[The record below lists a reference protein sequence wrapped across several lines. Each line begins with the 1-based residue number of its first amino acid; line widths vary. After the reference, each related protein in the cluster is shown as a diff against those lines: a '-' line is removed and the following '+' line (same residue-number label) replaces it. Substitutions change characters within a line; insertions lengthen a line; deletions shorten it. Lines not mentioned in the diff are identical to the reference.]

1 MKKKITLRTIKPYLF
16 LIPIF
21 SLLIIFKYIPFGM
34 AIEKSFFNWNGANM
48 NEFIGFQ
55 NFVEAFQDKIFL
67 ESIKKAFVVM
77 VVQVLIVITVPLI
90 TAELLYAVKSTRAQY
105 VVRTAFTFPMVVP
118 SVVIILLWKWI
129 LNGDTGVLN
138 AFLKGIGLSSLAQ
151 PWLGSAKTALGS
163 ILAVGFPWLG
173 MVSLGGMPFLLYFGA
188 LQSIPR
194 DLFEA
199 ADLDGVN
206 LFQRI
211 RCIDLPM
218 LASQIKLM
226 VTLAIINS
234 LQIFD
239 VVFILTK
246 GGPGTSTM
254 VPAVYMY
261 EQGFSYRRMGYCSAL
276 GTILFLLIMLLTVFN
291 NKFLKNT
298 ETMDYGGDHHEKSS
312 ICFRQSFSGIYPV
325 FNPGTLLSPS
335 LQLIQVE
342 RGDRKETLY
351 AACRMAFY
359 KLCEIRGAG
368 HPSHGKY
375 AAGNDLRYCYRPD
388 CGNAGSL
395 YLCKISF

>member
-1 MKKKITLRTIKPYLF
+1 MKKNITLITIKPYLF

-298 ETMDYGGDHHEKSS
+298 ETMD
-312 ICFRQSFSGIYPV
+312 
-325 FNPGTLLSPS
+325 
-335 LQLIQVE
+335 
-342 RGDRKETLY
+342 
-351 AACRMAFY
+351 
-359 KLCEIRGAG
+359 
-368 HPSHGKY
+368 
-375 AAGNDLRYCYRPD
+375 
-388 CGNAGSL
+388 
-395 YLCKISF
+395 

>member
-1 MKKKITLRTIKPYLF
+1 MKKKITFRTVKPYLF
-16 LIPIF
+16 LLPIF

-34 AIEKSFFNWNGANM
+34 AIEKSFFNWNGANL
-48 NEFIGFQ
+48 NEFIGFK
-55 NFVEAFQDKIFL
+55 NFAEAFQDKIFL
-67 ESIKKAFVVM
+67 ESIKKAFIVM
-77 VVQVLIVITVPLI
+77 LVQVAIVVTVPLI
-90 TAELLYAVKSTRAQY
+90 TAELLYAVKSSRAQY

-138 AFLKGIGLSSLAQ
+138 TFLKDIGLTSLAQ

-163 ILAVGFPWLG
+163 VLAVGFPWLG

-188 LQSIPR
+188 LQSIPK

-199 ADLDGVN
+199 ADLDGVT

-211 RCIDLPM
+211 RSIDLPI
-218 LASQIKLM
+218 LASQIKLI
-226 VTLAIINS
+226 TLAIINS

-239 VVFILTK
+239 TVYILTK

-276 GTILFLLIMLLTVFN
+276 GTVLFLLIMLLTVFN

-298 ETMDYGGDHHEKSS
+298 ETMD
-312 ICFRQSFSGIYPV
+312 
-325 FNPGTLLSPS
+325 
-335 LQLIQVE
+335 
-342 RGDRKETLY
+342 
-351 AACRMAFY
+351 
-359 KLCEIRGAG
+359 
-368 HPSHGKY
+368 
-375 AAGNDLRYCYRPD
+375 
-388 CGNAGSL
+388 
-395 YLCKISF
+395 

>member
-151 PWLGSAKTALGS
+151 PWLGSSKTALGS

-298 ETMDYGGDHHEKSS
+298 ETMD
-312 ICFRQSFSGIYPV
+312 
-325 FNPGTLLSPS
+325 
-335 LQLIQVE
+335 
-342 RGDRKETLY
+342 
-351 AACRMAFY
+351 
-359 KLCEIRGAG
+359 
-368 HPSHGKY
+368 
-375 AAGNDLRYCYRPD
+375 
-388 CGNAGSL
+388 
-395 YLCKISF
+395 